1 MNTTPI
7 TPAQLKTFLTQAP
20 LLYKSRLHK
29 GAVKHILTNC
39 YRSLWGNDIEIM
51 QQYFFR
57 EGLSDSDNLSKLLEK
72 YNLFG
77 SEEHDHDDYVHS
89 EPNLNKIQE
98 EPEYWETQRGK
109 QCGHLF
115 KKGESVYR
123 CRNCGLDDTCVMCS
137 KCFHATNHEGHDVK
151 IWISRGAGGCCDCGD
166 PEAWKTELNCAIH
179 SLHPTS
185 DTSPG
190 DSSAST
196 SSRPQ
201 LEPLSSVPPKVVQSV
216 RDVITVV
223 ADYILET
230 FATSPEDV
238 ISVGTLD
245 SIRQDC
251 MDSHKALG
259 LPSDPS
265 KQTYACILWN
275 DEKHSFD
282 AVIDIVVE
290 ALGCSKEEAAHAAE
304 YVDDYGRHIIKE
316 SSDLDELINIANT
329 ISSIN
334 LAVTV
339 CSMPKTVREDI
350 SGLLLDWLKEL
361 TGGRYKFFNNVDGGN
376 CIIRDI
382 VCEVLSEDWALS
394 PELSRL
400 STRCRRERM
409 PEDEDDDFDP
419 EGADTD
425 MDEDD
430 EMIFGGDEGIT
441 DEGLLLN
448 AFLEQ
453 HGHGED
459 DDDEEED
466 EEDEE
471 DEGSASDFEDASEVL
486 LSAINIEQSSQTD
499 NNHEGSDVDM
509 NEVEDAYQVTS
520 PSASQMSNESSPRR
534 RQSDGY
540 IHAADNHTAGEPSSS
555 QGRES
560 EELKR
565 RRLSSSSHSKTHK
578 ASKTRDIL
586 DLDWNLD
593 IWLDY
598 IEQLEMKERDIA
610 KELSTSF
617 ESSSDSIEI
626 DLANARRINTNL
638 KKEFKRKLRLDYL
651 LHFDLRLW
659 KTARISI
666 KDLLIGTFIS
676 NLQYKPV
683 IGTRFARNYPELV
696 DAFFF
701 KDREPENSV
710 STLSVQL
717 LTVPT
722 VASMLV
728 KDYRFFGIV
737 CSILENFFLTDHIH
751 MILPSDYSRAQV
763 DCSSRAIGRHRYA
776 YTIFDLRYVMNA
788 EQVKSEISKNPLY
801 LRHFIDMLYQF
812 QEMDALKRQ
821 ENAHVEF
828 ESQSWVT
835 AFNMTLQT
843 SKLCRLFAG
852 CFESTGLPPSD
863 ASRNLCRSI
872 YRVLKAITDWTPVLA
887 PQKTNHEHS
896 RDTRLKILG
905 LNEQV
910 FHQISTPNAG
920 SFDIVDYDVTKSPIS
935 FHHPFHWLL
944 SELFE
949 NVSLLHDGV
958 LNELGWLG
966 GFTQMVNEAFRDQQH
981 DMFLMML
988 EYPIRTLAVLSQINC
1003 NVWVRNGYNIRNQ
1016 AHSYKDVNVRE
1027 NTLDC
1032 DIYLLQ
1038 VGLTVCESDKIL
1050 MTLMDRFQ
1058 LIDWFRG
1065 KPRKHAVYDASQTVY
1080 MVEDFLNLLIVCAS
1094 EHGYASG
1101 ITFEQRIRQSIIQF
1115 LGISSMAYS
1124 ELLKLVPESLTE
1136 HESFESQLNMIANFK
1151 APDGLSDKG
1160 LYELKPEFIDEIEP
1174 YYWHYTRNQREEAC
1188 NVLKM
1193 RWNQLHPDSKLSD
1206 KEEFLLTPKTK
1217 YIEVG
1222 PFRHLGRFL
1231 HSHTLCQI
1239 IAYALW
1245 DAKFHKETKN
1255 DTILDE
1261 ALYLAMLAVTDP
1273 NSPASE
1279 LATMKAKGKYRA
1291 DMMVDEVK
1299 SFVDFAEEDEFSIQI
1314 NEIERAHA
1322 SLLTILIRCLDDP
1335 ELLHAHK
1342 RLGFILD
1349 KIEAQGSEK
1358 AKEII
1363 GEYKEKRSREIKAEM
1378 ENNNGSNI
1386 SEVERKKAAAKARQE
1401 AIMSQFANA
1410 QSKFMEQHSD
1420 LYRSDEDEDIQET
1433 YEEAAVTSNEMTSE
1447 DDIQIFRKCHFPKDN
1462 CIVCQ
1467 EELDDNKL
1475 YGMLGLIQQS
1485 NIHRL
1490 APMNN
1495 KDVLADILESSNSAN
1510 PWDIKDETTD
1520 KLPPFTSFPTEAHVS
1535 GLDISSCGHLMHSE
1549 CFDTY
1554 QKSVENQLLRE
1565 LGRMLPL
1572 PISPK
1577 TRFLCPLCK
1586 ALGNVLVPIVWKG
1599 KNESYPGVM
1608 APALPYADLTKTVQ
1622 DVAMDAKRCFQTLP
1636 GAFDEEVPFVNN
1648 DPDLVIS
1655 DKEKLKYIYNQMLK
1669 VMQVTLKHKHLDRP
1683 LHLPDSILNLYD
1695 MYAYTIADFEIAQ
1708 RGTEGTRA
1716 RDLTIEHT
1724 GTFIDDISSTS
1735 QTLLKILGMTANL
1748 IQNLLNTPWQA
1759 EDQFTKEKLR
1769 LRAINQF
1776 MPNTTLDIVKD
1787 MIDFDPSQPLLKDD
1801 PFRAFVGLSF
1811 ALSEQPSIEAH
1822 HLLRS
1827 MYIADL
1833 TKIIIV
1839 IVRSILSGDK
1849 LLKDQK
1855 ISQLLNT
1862 LNTEQQQVVGVEG
1875 LQQFANYVLSLLK
1888 IPQSHIDRFFQIV
1901 NPSAFMALVRTFAL
1915 PFLRKSLL
1923 FMVVY
1928 HGFIPQNPSE
1938 DNLEEKRE
1946 YDRLVDILNLPSL
1959 EAVFDMQAFEQ
1970 DLVNSWCQDYMRYFD
1985 SLAELHPSGVINSV
1999 TLTSLNL
2006 PTQYRMTTLPYRLD
2020 QLLDESS
2027 KRVCRKC
2034 KTVPEHSAI
2043 CLICGTFVCA
2053 RRFCCTEDSK
2063 GECNV
2068 HMKHCGGEIGIY
2080 LMIKDCFLLLLHDNG
2095 GSIMNAP
2102 YLDIH
2107 GEADIFFK
2115 RGAPQYLNT
2124 KRYEQIRQMW
2134 LTQTIPAFVRRR
2146 MESAYSAT
2154 IWEAF

>member
-1 MNTTPI
+1 MSQPEASKPESSNVGTVPI
-7 TPAQLKTFLTQAP
+7 TPAQLKTFLTEAP
-20 LLYKSRLHK
+20 LLYKSKLHK
-29 GAVKHILTNC
+29 GAEKHILTNC
-39 YRSLWGNDIEIM
+39 YRSLWSNDLQLM
-51 QQYFFR
+51 QKYFFR
-57 EGLSDSDNLSKLLEK
+57 ESLSDSDNLSQLLEK

-77 SEEHDHDDYVHS
+77 SEEHDHDEHAHNQ
-89 EPNLNKIQE
+89 PNLNKTEE
-98 EPEYWETQRGK
+98 EPEYWESQRGK

-137 KCFHATNHEGHDVK
+137 KCFHATNHDGHDVK

-166 PEAWKTELNCAIH
+166 PEAWKIPLDCAIH
-179 SLHPTS
+179 SP
-185 DTSPG
+185 
-190 DSSAST
+190 ST
-196 SSRPQ
+196 SNTTDTASQSNHP
-201 LEPLSSVPPKVVQSV
+201 LEPLSSVPPRIIQSV
-216 RDVITVV
+216 RETITVV
-223 ADYILET
+223 VDYILET

-238 ISVGTLD
+238 VSVGSPE

-251 MDSHKALG
+251 HDSHEALG
-259 LPSDPS
+259 LPTNAPN
-265 KQTYACILWN
+265 QTYACILWN

-282 AVIDIVVE
+282 AVINIVVD
-290 ALGCSKEEAAHAAE
+290 ALGCTKEEAAHAAE
-304 YVDDYGRHIIKE
+304 CVDVYGRHIIKE
-316 SSDLDELINIANT
+316 SSDVESLVRIANI

-339 CSMPKTVREDI
+339 CSMQKTVREDI
-350 SGLLLDWLKEL
+350 CGLLLDWLKEL

-382 VCEVLSEDWALS
+382 VCQVLSEDWALR
-394 PELSRL
+394 PELAWL
-400 STRCRRERM
+400 STRYRRARM
-409 PEDEDDDFDP
+409 PEDEDDDFDI
-419 EGADTD
+419 EGGDTD
-425 MDEDD
+425 MDEDED
-430 EMIFGGDEGIT
+430 MMFAEEEEVIVNDGDM
-441 DEGLLLN
+441 LLDDLFQHL
-448 AFLEQ
+448 AEQ
-453 HGHGED
+453 GD
-459 DDDEEED
+459 LTEEED
-466 EEDEE
+466 SSEDEQ
-471 DEGSASDFEDASEVL
+471 DEFITHQEQTSDMDTEQTQHI
-486 LSAINIEQSSQTD
+486 LSPT
-499 NNHEGSDVDM
+499 
-509 NEVEDAYQVTS
+509 
-520 PSASQMSNESSPRR
+520 SNESLSRR
-534 RQSDGY
+534 RQSDGQVN
-540 IHAADNHTAGEPSSS
+540 ANTNTTE
-555 QGRES
+555 GRES
-560 EELKR
+560 EASKR
-565 RRLSSSSHSKTHK
+565 RRLSASSHSKPHKTH
-578 ASKTRDIL
+578 KTRDIL
-586 DLDWNLD
+586 DLDWSLD
-593 IWLDY
+593 TWLEY
-598 IEQLEMKERDIA
+598 IEKLESEERLITQTLGI
-610 KELSTSF
+610 LSGSAHQ
-617 ESSSDSIEI
+617 
-626 DLANARRINTNL
+626 DLAQTRQINVNL
-638 KKEFKRKLRLDYL
+638 KKEFRRKLRLDYL
-651 LHFDLRLW
+651 LQFDLRLW
-659 KTARISI
+659 KTSRVSI

-676 NLQYKPV
+676 NFDYRPI

-728 KDYRFFGIV
+728 KQYRFFGIV

-751 MILPSDYSRAQV
+751 MVLPEGYTRAQV

-788 EQVKSEISKNPLY
+788 EQVKVEISKNPLY

-821 ENAHVEF
+821 EDAHVEF

-852 CFESTGLPPSD
+852 CFESTGLSPSD

-872 YRVLKAITDWTPVLA
+872 YRVLKAIGDWTPVLA
-887 PQKTNHEHS
+887 PRKPADEHLP
-896 RDTRLKILG
+896 DTRLTIKG
-905 LNEQV
+905 LSEQT

-920 SFDIVDYDVTKSPIS
+920 TFDIVDYDVTKNPVS

-949 NVSLLHDGV
+949 NVSLLHEGV

-966 GFTQMVNEAFRDQQH
+966 GFTQMVNDAFENKEH
-981 DMFLMML
+981 DMFLMVL
-988 EYPIRTLAVLSQINC
+988 EYPIRTLAILSQINC

-1016 AHSYKDVNVRE
+1016 AHSYRDVDVRE

-1038 VGLTVCESDKIL
+1038 VGLTVCENDKIL
-1050 MTLMDRFQ
+1050 LTLMDRFQ

-1065 KPRKHAVYDASQTVY
+1065 KPRKHTTYDASQIVY
-1080 MVEDFLNLLIVCAS
+1080 MVEDFLHLLIICAS

-1101 ITFEQRIRQSIIQF
+1101 ITVEQRIRQSIIQF
-1115 LGISSMAYS
+1115 LGINSMAYS

-1136 HESFESQLNMIANFK
+1136 HESFENQLNMISNFK

-1160 LYELKPEFIDEIEP
+1160 LYELKPEYLDEIEP
-1174 YYWHYTRNQREEAC
+1174 YYWHYTRNQREEAHH
-1188 NVLKM
+1188 VLKK
-1193 RWNQLHPDSKLSD
+1193 RWNQLHPNHILSD
-1206 KEEFLLTPKTK
+1206 KEEFLMIPKTK

-1222 PFRHLGRFL
+1222 PFRHLGKFL

-1239 IAYALW
+1239 VAYALW
-1245 DAKFHKETKN
+1245 EAKFHKVSKS

-1279 LATMKAKGKYRA
+1279 LAAMKVKGKHRA
-1291 DMMVDEVK
+1291 DMVIEESK
-1299 SFVDFAEEDEFSIQI
+1299 SFIDFAETDEYSIQI
-1314 NEIERAHA
+1314 NEVERTHA
-1322 SLLTILIRCLDDP
+1322 SLITILIRCLDDAD
-1335 ELLHAHK
+1335 LSHAHK

-1349 KIEAQGSEK
+1349 KIEAQGSDT
-1358 AKEII
+1358 AKQII
-1363 GEYKEKRSREIKAEM
+1363 GDYKDRKSKEVKAEL
-1378 ENNNGSNI
+1378 ERNGGNSM
-1386 SEVERKKAAAKARQE
+1386 SEFERKKAAAKARQA

-1410 QSKFMEQHSD
+1410 QSKFMEQHSGI
-1420 LYRSDEDEDIQET
+1420 YSSDEDEDVQES
-1433 YEEAAVTSNEMTSE
+1433 YEETTMVDNDMSE
-1447 DDIQIFRKCHFPKDN
+1447 DDFQIFRKCHFPKDN

-1467 EELDDNKL
+1467 EELDDSKL
-1475 YGMLGLIQQS
+1475 YGMLGLVQQS

-1495 KDVLADILESSNSAN
+1495 KEVLADILESSNSPHA
-1510 PWDIKDETTD
+1510 WAAKEAMDD
-1520 KLPPFTSFPTEAHVS
+1520 KSPPFISFPTDAHTS

-1549 CFDTY
+1549 CFETY

-1565 LGRMLPL
+1565 LGRMFPL

-1599 KNESYPGVM
+1599 KKESYPGVM
-1608 APALPYADLTKTVQ
+1608 APTTAYADLTKTVQ
-1622 DVAMDAKRCFQTLP
+1622 DVAAELKKSFELLP
-1636 GAFDEEVPFVNN
+1636 GSFDEEPPFVNN

-1655 DKEKLKYIYNQMLK
+1655 DKEKLKYLYNQLMK
-1669 VMQVTLKHKHLDRP
+1669 VMHVTLHRKPLDRP
-1683 LHLPDSILNLYD
+1683 LNLPNSIRSLHD

-1716 RDLTIEHT
+1716 RDLTVEHT

-1735 QTLLKILGMTANL
+1735 QTLMKILGMSNTL
-1748 IQNLLNTPWQA
+1748 IQNLMNTPWQA
-1759 EDQFTKEKLR
+1759 EDRFTKER
-1769 LRAINQF
+1769 LSLQAINQF
-1776 MPNTTLDIVKD
+1776 MPNTTRYLIDD
-1787 MIDFDPSQPLLKDD
+1787 MVETDTLQPLLVDD
-1801 PFRAFVGLSF
+1801 PFK
-1811 ALSEQPSIEAH
+1811 ALVRLCFSVAEQPSIEAH

-1833 TKIIIV
+1833 TKTIIV
-1839 IVRSILSGDK
+1839 IVQSILGGEK
-1849 LLKDQK
+1849 ILKDQK
-1855 ISQLLNT
+1855 ISQLVDT
-1862 LNTEQQQVVGVEG
+1862 LNTSQQQAVGVEG
-1875 LQQFANYVLSLLK
+1875 LQQFTHYVLSLLK
-1888 IPQSHIDRFFQIV
+1888 VHQTLIDQFFQQIS
-1901 NPSAFMALVRTFAL
+1901 PGAFLALIRTFTL

-1938 DNLEEKRE
+1938 ETVEEKNE
-1946 YDRLVDILNLPSL
+1946 YDHIIDVLRLPSL
-1959 EAVFDMQAFEQ
+1959 ETMFDMQAFEQ
-1970 DLVNSWCQDYMRYFD
+1970 DLVNSWCQDYMEYSVPRVQLLASSANSLES
-1985 SLAELHPSGVINSV
+1985 SLAPI
-1999 TLTSLNL
+1999 SLNL

-2027 KRVCRKC
+2027 KRMCRKC

-2053 RRFCCTEDSK
+2053 RRFCCTEDGK

-2068 HMKHCGGEIGIY
+2068 HMK
-2080 LMIKDCFLLLLHDNG
+2080 
-2095 GSIMNAP
+2095 
-2102 YLDIH
+2102 
-2107 GEADIFFK
+2107 
-2115 RGAPQYLNT
+2115 Q
-2124 KRYEQIRQMW
+2124 
-2134 LTQTIPAFVRRR
+2134 
-2146 MESAYSAT
+2146 
-2154 IWEAF
+2154 